1 MGGVHHQAAVSHA
14 QREDQEWGSPRTG
27 DVEKVFL
34 QGLRSPCTQSL
45 SPSCPWVQ
53 SQRACG
59 EPKRP
64 VGGVNPNFVW
74 WCAPLF
80 FREFCLGMS
89 LVIWGDSGFCPVGIH
104 FHRPC
109 ICRACDRKNKTGW
122 GRQVAV
128 AVSGE
133 SRGACSGLGAFVD
146 GTAASSSL
154 ILGEAEYEHRNK
166 RTGARRASV
175 KQGHAE
181 ESVGG

>member
-1 MGGVHHQAAVSHA
+1 MGLAQDRGRGEGVPSRVKISMHAITEPLMPLGTESEGMWGAQAA
-14 QREDQEWGSPRTG
+14 
-27 DVEKVFL
+27 
-34 QGLRSPCTQSL
+34 C
-45 SPSCPWVQ
+45 
-53 SQRACG
+53 
-59 EPKRP
+59 
-64 VGGVNPNFVW
+64 GGVNPNFVW

-89 LVIWGDSGFCPVGIH
+89 PVIWGDSGFCPVGIH